1 MSVADLSPLQ
11 IWILAARP
19 KTLPAAAAPVIV
31 GVGTA
36 LAEGVFRAGPAT
48 AALLGAL
55 LIQIGTNFA
64 NDYFDFQKGA
74 DNEARLGPTR
84 VTQAGLLA
92 AREVAAGMWIAF
104 GLASLA
110 GLYLIFQAGWPVLLI
125 GLASILAGI
134 AYTGGP
140 FPFGYHGLGD
150 FFVFVFFGPVAVVG
164 TYFVQS
170 GAASPAA
177 VWSSLPIGS
186 LATGILVVNNLRD
199 IETDAIAGKHT
210 LAVRLGR
217 SGTRLEYLLLG
228 VISYLVPLGM
238 WLAGLAPALV
248 LLSWL
253 TFPLFYSL
261 LRKVNQEEGRALNA
275 ALAGTSRLELLFA
288 ILFTAGLLLG

>member
-64 NDYFDFQKGA
+64 NDYFDFLKGA

-110 GLYLIFQAGWPVLLI
+110 GLYLIIQAGWPVLLI

-186 LATGILVVNNLRD
+186 LATAILVVNNLRD

>member
-64 NDYFDFQKGA
+64 NDYFDFLKGA

-110 GLYLIFQAGWPVLLI
+110 GLYLIIQAGWPVLLI

-253 TFPLFYSL
+253 TLPLFYSL

>member
-186 LATGILVVNNLRD
+186 LATAILVVNNLRD

>member
-1 MSVADLSPLQ
+1 MSVVDLSPLQ

-186 LATGILVVNNLRD
+186 LATAILVVNNLRD

>member
-104 GLASLA
+104 GLASLV
-110 GLYLIFQAGWPVLLI
+110 GLYLIIQAGWPVLLI

-186 LATGILVVNNLRD
+186 LATAILVVNNLRD

>member
-64 NDYFDFQKGA
+64 NDYFDFLKGA

-186 LATGILVVNNLRD
+186 LATAILVVNNLRD

>member
-110 GLYLIFQAGWPVLLI
+110 GMYLIFQAGWPVLLI

-186 LATGILVVNNLRD
+186 LATAILVVNNLRD

>member
-110 GLYLIFQAGWPVLLI
+110 GLYLIIQAGWPVLLI

-186 LATGILVVNNLRD
+186 LATAILVVNNLRD

>member
-64 NDYFDFQKGA
+64 NDYFDFLKGA

-110 GLYLIFQAGWPVLLI
+110 GMYLIFQAGWPVLLI

-186 LATGILVVNNLRD
+186 LATAILVVNNLRD

>member
-64 NDYFDFQKGA
+64 NDYFDFLKGA

-104 GLASLA
+104 GLASLV

-186 LATGILVVNNLRD
+186 LATAILVVNNLRD